1 VSARVNRTEQGYQ
14 VRFIRTDQANE
25 LMNLYHLARVPLSG
39 TGKDT
44 PYDRMI
50 WASKEFSKEHP
61 EVSATAAYKD
71 LDGLRSNWFG
81 RNPAVSAEQ
90 YGLAQAVL
98 SGSVRGPSMPVSV
111 AREIIDHTPEAEIV
125 KFSQQL
131 AAKRNPEHRNPG
143 QIGVEPGKIGVYYI
157 NFGYFAEQ
165 AFDNME
171 QALELA
177 RRSGFEAS
185 FWRDG
190 EYLGTWSI
198 LRGFERPLYGP
209 SLIPNC
215 ANPSGE
221 ELYREWIA
229 ADEAFSGALQRQY
242 GRRAGDIRYD
252 RSKQTP
258 EIQALGDRFRLLGK
272 EVRASG
278 YMDRIRGSMIPNA
291 EGRGTSNPTIYFD
304 TEDAARKMKR
314 LLESEGQYVKVER
327 SWGGEQPWAVIS
339 SDRVGRKNTKRYG
352 LLHLKKARKRK
363 GNPVVATLTQG
374 TIQAEVLEL
383 GHHDY
388 QVIVSG
394 KQGQLDEMR
403 TDNLRTAM
411 DWARIRIFETSENP
425 DVTDAVAPLAAA
437 ALGPAGTLVW
447 ADQGLRG
454 KSSITS
460 KAISKG
466 AQALKKLGGLFPRA
480 NPEGG
485 SADLYEEFHG
495 VPSGETIEYI
505 ERQHYHEWLSAIG
518 PLIELE
524 VENEQ
529 GTRSMTLK
537 APDPM
542 DSPAED
548 VVMVAFNERRGDGP
562 IKGADQ
568 AFFVGGDQ
576 SIDLDMLLN
585 KFGMVEGDI
594 REKMVI
600 GRIRKLTYRTKKT
613 FEQDGKSEIDFYH
626 EHGKEGARGVLP
638 FLVYK
643 PLNPSMEI
651 VGGRYSIAPGTTTLG
666 GVSPGI
672 VG

>member
-14 VRFIRTDQANE
+14 VRFIRPDQANE

-44 PYDRMI
+44 PYDRML
-50 WASKEFSKEHP
+50 WASKEFSKQHP
-61 EVSATAAYKD
+61 EVSATGAYKD

-98 SGSVRGPSMPVSV
+98 SGTVRGPSMPVSV
-111 AREIIDHTPEAEIV
+111 AREIIDRTPEAERV
-125 KFSQQL
+125 KFAQQL
-131 AAKRNPEHRNPG
+131 AAKRNPG
-143 QIGVEPGKIGVYYI
+143 QIGVEPEKIGVYYI
-157 NFGYFAEQ
+157 NHEYFADQ
-165 AFDNME
+165 TFDNME
-171 QALELA
+171 QALEFS

-209 SLIPNC
+209 SLIPN
-215 ANPSGE
+215 PSGE

-229 ADEAFSGALQRQY
+229 ADEAFSEALQRQY

-258 EIQALGDRFRLLGK
+258 EIQALGDRFKVLGE

-278 YMDRIRGSMIPNA
+278 YMDRIRGSLIPS
-291 EGRGTSNPTIYFD
+291 GGNPTIYFD

-314 LLESEGQYVKVER
+314 LLEAEGQYVKVER
-327 SWGGEQPWAVIS
+327 SWGGAQPWAVVG
-339 SDRVGRKNTKRYG
+339 SDIVGRRNSKRYG
-352 LLHLKKARKRK
+352 LHLKKARKRK

-394 KQGQLDEMR
+394 KQGQLDEMK

-411 DWARIRIFETSENP
+411 EWARIRIFETSENP
-425 DVTDAVAPLAAA
+425 VADAVAPLAAA

-466 AQALKKLGGLFPRA
+466 TQALNKLGGLFPRA

-495 VPSGETIEYI
+495 VPSGETLEYI

-548 VVMVAFNERRGDGP
+548 VVMVAFNERRNDGP

-594 REKMVI
+594 KEKMVI

-613 FEQDGKSEIDFYH
+613 FEQDGQSEIDFYH

-651 VGGRYSIAPGTTTLG
+651 VGGRYSIAPGTATLG